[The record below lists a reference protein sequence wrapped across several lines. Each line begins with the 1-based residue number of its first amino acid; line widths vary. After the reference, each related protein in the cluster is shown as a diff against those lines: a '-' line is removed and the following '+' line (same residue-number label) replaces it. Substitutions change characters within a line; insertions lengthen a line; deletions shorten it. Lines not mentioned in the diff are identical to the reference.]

1 MSRIVIVKDEK
12 QVRVVINYADMDGNL
27 KKDFKEKKQWVK
39 EAQIKFKHC
48 ETMACLSFSNW
59 LLRGQRE

>member
-12 QVRVVINYADMDGNL
+12 QVRVVINYADMEGNL
-27 KKDFKEKKQWVK
+27 KKDFKEKKQWAK

-48 ETMACLSFSNW
+48 ETMACLSFSN
-59 LLRGQRE
+59 

>member
-27 KKDFKEKKQWVK
+27 KKYFKEKKQWVK